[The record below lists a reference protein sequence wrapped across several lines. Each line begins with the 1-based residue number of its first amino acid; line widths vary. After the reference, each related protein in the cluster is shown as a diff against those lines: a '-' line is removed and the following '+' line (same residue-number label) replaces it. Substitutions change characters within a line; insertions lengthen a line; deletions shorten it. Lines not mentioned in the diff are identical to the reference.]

1 MDLISR
7 RELSTLLAS
16 QDGLHVSIF
25 MPTERRGAETQQ
37 NPIRLKNLLREA
49 HGLLEEKGLANGGAD
64 ELLAPARRL
73 IDDFDFWQ
81 HQEDGL
87 ALFLTDGLVRS
98 YRLPLRFTELAAVED
113 RFHLKSLFPLF
124 NEEAHF
130 YILALSQNRVR
141 LFEGTRYEVHEVELG
156 EVPQSLADALGYD
169 LTESHLQ
176 FHTGTSAAGSGR
188 AAIYHG
194 QGAGEEDAKSE
205 IRKFFSI
212 LDRGLHDFLDDRR
225 APLVLAGVDYLLP
238 IYREATS
245 YPNTLEDGVTGN
257 PDALDPAELHPRA
270 WALVE
275 DRFRADRREA
285 EERFGDLSGTGR
297 AARELDEIVRAA
309 IDGRVD
315 TLWVATGVRRW
326 GSFDE
331 GSRRVDHHGE
341 QTPESEDLLD
351 LAAVHTYLNSGKV
364 WAVGPGEVPG
374 EGEAAAV
381 YRY

>member
-7 RELSTLLAS
+7 QELSTLLES
-16 QDGLHVSIF
+16 QDGPHVSIF
-25 MPTERRGAETQQ
+25 MPTERRGVETQQ

-49 HGLLEEKGLANGGAD
+49 HGLLEEKGMANGGAD

-87 ALFLTDGLVRS
+87 ALFLTDGLLRS

-141 LFEGTRYEVHEVELG
+141 LFEGTRYEVREVELRD
-156 EVPQSLADALGYD
+156 VPKSLADALGYD

-176 FHTGTSAAGSGR
+176 FHTGTSAAGNGR
-188 AAIYHG
+188 AAIFHG
-194 QGAGEEDAKSE
+194 QGAGEEDAKAE

-212 LDRGLHDFLDDRR
+212 LDRGLHDFLGDRR

-245 YPNTLEDGVTGN
+245 YPNTLDDGVTGN
-257 PDALDPAELHPRA
+257 PDALDPDELHERA
-270 WALVE
+270 WSLVE
-275 DRFRADRREA
+275 GRFRAERHEA
-285 EERFGDLSGTGR
+285 EERYGDLTGTGR
-297 AARELDEIVRAA
+297 AGRELDEIVPAA
-309 IDGRVD
+309 VDGRVD

-326 GSFDE
+326 GRFDE
-331 GSRRVDHHGE
+331 ASRKIAHHDE

-351 LAAVHTYLNSGKV
+351 LAAVHTHLNSGKV
-364 WAVGPGEVPG
+364 WAVGPDEVPG

>member
-7 RELSTLLAS
+7 QELSTLLES
-16 QDGLHVSIF
+16 QDGPHVSIF
-25 MPTERRGAETQQ
+25 MPTERRGVETQQ

-49 HGLLEEKGLANGGAD
+49 HGLLEEKGMANGGAD

-87 ALFLTDGLVRS
+87 ALFLTDGLLRS

-141 LFEGTRYEVHEVELG
+141 LFEGTRYEVREVELRD
-156 EVPQSLADALGYD
+156 VPKSLADALGYD

-176 FHTGTSAAGSGR
+176 FHTGTSAAGNGR
-188 AAIYHG
+188 AAIFHG
-194 QGAGEEDAKSE
+194 QGAGEEDAKAE

-212 LDRGLHDFLDDRR
+212 LDRGLHDFLGDRR

-245 YPNTLEDGVTGN
+245 YPNTLDDGVTGN
-257 PDALDPAELHPRA
+257 PDALDPDELHERA
-270 WALVE
+270 WSLVE
-275 DRFRADRREA
+275 GRFRAERHEA
-285 EERFGDLSGTGR
+285 EERYGDLTGTGR
-297 AARELDEIVRAA
+297 AGRELDEIVPAA
-309 IDGRVD
+309 VDGRVD

-326 GSFDE
+326 GRFDE
-331 GSRRVDHHGE
+331 ASRKITHHDE

-364 WAVGPGEVPG
+364 WAVDPDEVPG

>member
-1 MDLISR
+1 MDLITKE
-7 RELSTLLAS
+7 ELSTLLAS
-16 QDGLHVSIF
+16 QEGPHVSIF

-49 HGLLEEKGLANGGAD
+49 HGLLEDKGMANGGAD

-87 ALFLTDGLVRS
+87 ALFVTDGLVRS

-141 LFEGTRYEVHEVELG
+141 LFEGTRYQVREVELRD
-156 EVPQSLADALGYD
+156 VPKSLADALGYD

-176 FHTGTSAAGSGR
+176 FHTGTGAAGNGR
-188 AAIYHG
+188 AAIFHG
-194 QGAGEEDAKSE
+194 QGAGEEDAKAE

-212 LDRGLHDFLDDRR
+212 LDRGLHDFLGDRR

-245 YPNTLEDGVTGN
+245 YPNTLEEGVTGN
-257 PDALDPAELHPRA
+257 PDTLDPEELHESA
-270 WALVE
+270 WSLVE
-275 DRFRADRREA
+275 DHFRAERREA
-285 EERFGDLSGTGR
+285 AERLGDLTGTGR
-297 AARELDEIVRAA
+297 AASELDDIVPAA
-309 IDGRVD
+309 VDGRVD
-315 TLWVATGVRRW
+315 TLWVATGIRRW
-326 GSFDE
+326 GRFDE
-331 GSRRVDHHGE
+331 ESRTVEHHDE

-351 LAAVHTYLNSGKV
+351 LAAVHTHLNSGKV
-364 WAVGPGEVPG
+364 WAVDSDEVPG
-374 EGEAAAV
+374 KGEAAAI

>member
-7 RELSTLLAS
+7 QELSTLLAS
-16 QDGLHVSIF
+16 QDGPHVSIF
-25 MPTERRGAETQQ
+25 MPTERRGVETQQ

-64 ELLAPARRL
+64 QLLAPARRL
-73 IDDFDFWQ
+73 IEDFDFWQ

-87 ALFLTDGLVRS
+87 ALFLTDGLLRS
-98 YRLPLRFTELAAVED
+98 YRLPLKFTALAAVED

-124 NEEAHF
+124 NDDAHF

-141 LFEGTRYEVHEVELG
+141 LFEGTRYEVREVELHD
-156 EVPQSLADALGYD
+156 VPQSLAEALGYD

-176 FHTGTSAAGSGR
+176 FHSGTSAFGAGR

-194 QGAGEEDAKSE
+194 QGAGEEDSKAE

-212 LDRGLHDFLDDRR
+212 LDRGLHDFLGDRQ
-225 APLVLAGVDYLLP
+225 APLILAGVDYLLP

-245 YPNTLEDGVTGN
+245 YANTLEDGVTGN
-257 PDALDPAELHPRA
+257 PEALDPEELHERA
-270 WALVE
+270 WKIV
-275 DRFRADRREA
+275 ADRLRTERRAA
-285 EERFGDLSGTGR
+285 EERLGDLTGTGR
-297 AARELDEIVRAA
+297 SAHGIDEIVPAA
-309 IDGRVD
+309 VDGRVD

-326 GSFDE
+326 GRFDVE
-331 GSRRVDHHGE
+331 SRTVEHHDE

-351 LAAVHTYLNSGKV
+351 VAAVHTYLNSGKV
-364 WAVGPGEVPG
+364 WAVDPQEVPG
-374 EGEAAAV
+374 AGEAAAV
-381 YRY
+381 FRY